1 MISTNSSTVQTSAA
15 GAMTTKNL
23 PDRSTLTT
31 SARCFAGVVGLGH
44 MGTAFALN
52 LITDGHRVIAYDRD
66 PAHVEALR
74 AAGAEDASKLADLSA
89 CDVVLTSLPDD
100 EALAA
105 VALDPK
111 GLVHIMRSGAVHI
124 STSTVS
130 PGLSRRLE
138 AEHEARGQAYVA
150 APVLGNPDLA
160 LSRQLFV
167 LAAGRSAALE
177 QTRPL
182 LERLGQRLFVVGE
195 EAAAA
200 NLMKLAGNVL
210 TATTLQCMGE
220 VLALL
225 RKGGI
230 DRHLAFDILTNSLFD
245 SKVHR
250 TYGGK
255 IVDERYSP
263 AGMAVPL
270 AIKDLRLALAE
281 AEHEAVPMPAAS
293 LVRDRLVGL
302 VAHGWA
308 DPSVPMMMRHLPPG
322 SLDPKARKD
331 SLIHAHAAPKE

>member
-1 MISTNSSTVQTSAA
+1 MTSAGSGTA
-15 GAMTTKNL
+15 QASTRAALATGDLLDGPTMTAS
-23 PDRSTLTT
+23 P
-31 SARCFAGVVGLGH
+31 RCSVGVVGLGH
-44 MGTAFALN
+44 MGSAFALN
-52 LITDGHRVIAYDRD
+52 LIADGHQVVAYDRD
-66 PAHVEALR
+66 PTHVEALR
-74 AAGAEDASKLADLSA
+74 TAGAEAAGRLADLSA

-100 EALAA
+100 AALAA
-105 VALDPK
+105 VALDPQ
-111 GLVHIMRSGAVHI
+111 GLVQVMRPGAVHI
-124 STSTVS
+124 SMSTVS

-160 LSRQLFV
+160 RARGLFV
-167 LAAGRSAALE
+167 LAAGKPAALE
-177 QTRPL
+177 RTRPL
-182 LERLGQRLFVVGE
+182 LDRLGQRLFVVGE
-195 EAAAA
+195 DAAAA

-210 TATTLQCMGE
+210 TATTLQSMGE

-230 DRHLAFDILTNSLFD
+230 DQHVAFDVLTNSLFD

-255 IVDERYSP
+255 IVDQRYSP

-281 AEHEAVPMPAAS
+281 AEHKAVPMPAAS

-302 VAHGWA
+302 VAGGWA
-308 DPSVPMMMRHLPPG
+308 D
-322 SLDPKARKD
+322 LDWSA
-331 SLIHAHAAPKE
+331 LGLLAAHDAGLGTSFDAGENQP